1 MRIVAFP
8 FHDWQ
13 KGIRE
18 GFRTRDGHLMQA
30 FARREDVERLLVINR
45 PTSLIE
51 RRLRP
56 RGPIPGDRFAER
68 RQGRFSARLT
78 AVDAKIVTLDVDTP
92 ELVHPLLERRGWWFR
107 VFGLPPVQDL
117 ILWGIAA
124 AGSEGAPVIAW
135 MPTPYRTIERLRSAR
150 FVFDS
155 LDNWLIH
162 PVLRRQAEAAAR
174 GYAELL
180 PMADAVIAAAPRSAE
195 VLSRWYA
202 GVQII
207 PNGVD
212 SSDWKLDR
220 ARPSDLPSGTV
231 VGYAG
236 KLAHR
241 IDTELVRDVA
251 RRRPDLEFVF
261 VGPILEDGPIKPLRS
276 IPNVHLLGD
285 RHYERLPAYVR
296 HFDVAWIPHRVGEGE
311 SGGDPIKL
319 YEYWAAGRP
328 VVTTP
333 IDGMEAWAASLAV
346 ASGVDGVV
354 AGIERML
361 SAPVVPPV
369 PPEREWSAIA
379 ERFVA
384 AMRR

>member
-18 GFRTRDGHLMQA
+18 GFRTRDGHLMKE
-30 FARREDVERLLVINR
+30 FARRTDVERMVVVNR

-51 RRLRP
+51 RRIRRHAP
-56 RGPIPGDRFAER
+56 VPGDRIAAR
-68 RQGRFSARLT
+68 RLGRFHARLT
-78 AVDAKIVTLDVDTP
+78 AVDAKVLILEVDTP
-92 ELVHPLLERRGWWFR
+92 EILHPLLERRGWWFR
-107 VFGLPPVQDL
+107 VFGMPAVQDL
-117 ILWGIAA
+117 IRWGIAA
-124 AGSEGAPVIAW
+124 AEAEAAPVIVW
-135 MPTPYRTIERLRSAR
+135 MPTPHRAIEQLRPGR

-174 GYAELL
+174 GYAALL

-195 VLSRWYA
+195 VLSRWHS
-202 GVQII
+202 GVQVI

-212 SSDWKLDR
+212 SSDWQLDR
-220 ARPSDLPSGTV
+220 ARPADLPSGTV

-251 RRRPDLEFVF
+251 LQRPDLEFVF
-261 VGPILEDGPIKPLRS
+261 VGPILEEGPIKPLRS
-276 IPNVHLLGD
+276 IPNVHLVGD
-285 RHYERLPAYVR
+285 RHYELLPAYVR

-333 IDGMEAWAASLAV
+333 IDGMESWAASLAI
-346 ASGVDGVV
+346 ASDADGIV
-354 AGIERML
+354 AGIEQML
-361 SAPVVPPV
+361 SAPVVPQV
-369 PPEREWSAIA
+369 PPDREWSAIA
-379 ERFVA
+379 DRMIA
-384 AMRR
+384 ALRG